1 MAAGFDFVVLGGGI
15 IGCSVAWGAAGAGAR
30 VAVVDGGDET
40 FRASVGNFGLLWTQ
54 GKGANAPAYAK
65 LTRDSA
71 RLWPDF
77 ARELIAATGVDFD
90 FRQEGGTQFILDE
103 AIAERHRANLAKPGE
118 AKDEFDLEFIPADAL
133 RDRLP
138 MIGPAVCGATY
149 CRRDGAVNPLL
160 LLKALR
166 HGLLTK
172 GVTFFQGKVAETL
185 RKEQTGCTVI
195 MRDGEIRADR
205 VLLSAGLE
213 NRPLGEKA
221 GIDVALFP
229 QRGQLLVTERT
240 TPFLPVLNSSIRQTA
255 EGTVLIGAT
264 QEDAGFDKSVD
275 VGSLKKLAERA
286 VMIYP
291 HIGQLRLVRS
301 WACLR
306 IMTPDGLP
314 IYAQSQ
320 TMPGVFVATA
330 HSGIT
335 LGAIHAKQFAP
346 ALLRGEIPDAFS
358 MFRPDRFGQWET
370 HARGASH

>member
-1 MAAGFDFVVLGGGI
+1 MTADFDLVVLGGGI
-15 IGCSVAWGAAGAGAR
+15 IGCAVAWGAVAAGAR

-77 ARELIAATGVDFD
+77 ARELVAETGVDFD

-103 AIAERHRANLAKPGE
+103 ALAERQRANLAKPGE
-118 AKDEFDLEFIPADAL
+118 AKDEFDLEFIPGDVL
-133 RDRLP
+133 REMLP
-138 MIGPAVCGATY
+138 MVGPTVPGATY
-149 CRRDGAVNPLL
+149 CRRDGVVNPLL

-166 HGLLTK
+166 RGLLMK
-172 GVTFFQGKVAETL
+172 GATFFQGTIAEDL
-185 RKEQTGCTVI
+185 RREGGGCTVV
-195 MRDGEIRADR
+195 MRDREIRADR

-240 TPFLPVLNSSIRQTA
+240 APFLPVLNSSIRQTA

-275 VGSLKKLAERA
+275 VGSLRMLAERA
-286 VMIYP
+286 IRIYP
-291 HIGQLRLVRS
+291 HIGRLRLVRS

-314 IYAQSQ
+314 IYAQSP

-335 LGAIHAKQFAP
+335 LGAIHAREFAP
-346 ALLRGEIPDAFS
+346 ALLEGVIPEAFS
-358 MFRPDRFGQWET
+358 TFRPDRFGEWKT
-370 HARGASH
+370 HTAGASH

>member
-138 MIGPAVCGATY
+138 MIGPAVRGATY

-335 LGAIHAKQFAP
+335 LGAINAKQFAP